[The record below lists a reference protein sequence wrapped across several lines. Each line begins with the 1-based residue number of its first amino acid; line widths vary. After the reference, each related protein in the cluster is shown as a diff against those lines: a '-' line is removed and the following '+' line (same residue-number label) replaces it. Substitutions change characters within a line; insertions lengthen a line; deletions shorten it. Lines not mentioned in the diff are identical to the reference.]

1 MNNQSP
7 IKTLA
12 TLIRK
17 TLVYNLEKS
26 FYNNIIIIDN
36 TEDYHDY
43 YESYKM
49 IRNLKN

>member
-26 FYNNIIIIDN
+26 FYNDN